1 MHMSLQ
7 VYSAKQSLI
16 YTALFLLSSFLF
28 FSCAPTTP
36 SATPQL
42 ITVYSTS
49 AAQPWLEPL
58 YACAESIAVISRVD
72 DASTADIILRVG
84 EPEFLSSP
92 AYQIDTEEILVVTH
106 RQSPIQNLTIEET
119 RVLFTGQGDPS
130 VQVWVYAPEEDVQA
144 VFDRVIM
151 AGSRVTPSARIA
163 VTPQQMS
170 HTLVGESNA
179 IGILPRHWMAGDAHE
194 VLSVATVPVL
204 AITDPEPQSAI
215 NDLIACLQT

>member
-106 RQSPIQNLTIEET
+106 RQSPIQNLTFEGT
-119 RVLFTGQGDPS
+119 RALFAGQGDAS

-170 HTLVGESNA
+170 DTLVGESNA
-179 IGILPRHWMAGDAHE
+179 IGILPRHWMAGDARE

-204 AITDPEPQSAI
+204 AITDPEPQGAI